1 VDGDG
6 RHTRRARPNQPTNH
20 GSSGVSREGGGTNLD
35 LEVRCGAGHGGGAG
49 VPGAGRSADPGRHEV
64 KGGSNDGRKEGEGSC
79 EVKEIGGLDLGQS
92 NLLERMDGGRDGC
105 F

>member
-1 VDGDG
+1 L
-6 RHTRRARPNQPTNH
+6 
-20 GSSGVSREGGGTNLD
+20 GV
-35 LEVRCGAGHGGGAG
+35 AGHGGGAG